1 MKKEVEIVERK
12 KALID
17 VSCNLYSSWSDPAE
31 LTTWFLDD
39 KGKWD
44 IINHNPVVPHALVK
58 QIKNKYQLV
67 RLFFYLMSVVF
78 TLNI

>member
-17 VSCNLYSSWSDPAE
+17 VFCNRYSWNDPAE

-39 KGKWD
+39 KGKCD
-44 IINHNPVVPHALVK
+44 IINHN
-58 QIKNKYQLV
+58 YQL
-67 RLFFYLMSVVF
+67 FLMR
-78 TLNI
+78 